1 MGIVDS
7 IRNEAKKASSNKS
20 KLMFFKDG
28 AKIRIRFL
36 TDMEDG
42 LEVKFHDSFAK
53 SINTPCREL
62 FDEECPYCDDEEVR
76 TRNKY
81 VFCVWDYETESV
93 KLICEAVNNFSPIPQ
108 LLAFYDSYG
117 TITDRD
123 YVIQQTGKGQ
133 NKSFAVIPQD
143 KKVFRI
149 AKVRAYSEQ
158 KIIQILSKAYPAEE
172 EEAPRTKTKTK
183 TKKQETWEDEEESA
197 DDYNSMSAK
206 ELYNLCKSRD
216 IECKPKKEKQYY
228 ITLLEED
235 DESSDS
241 WEDSDEYEDDE
252 E

>member
-62 FDEECPYCDDEEVR
+62 FDEECPYCEDEEVR

-143 KKVFRI
+143 KKAFRI

-172 EEAPRTKTKTK
+172 EEAPKTKTKTK
-183 TKKQETWEDEEESA
+183 TKKQETWEEEEESA
-197 DDYNSMSAK
+197 DDYSAMSAK
-206 ELYNLCKSRD
+206 ELYSLCKSRD

-228 ITLLEED
+228 ITLLEDD

-241 WEDSDEYEDDE
+241 WGDSDEYEDDE